1 MDPRP
6 KQLLAMVAVA
16 GGLAFGG
23 ATLASAQT
31 SDDGTTDTTVTADDG
46 TTTDDGTTADDATP
60 DDDCPLRDG
69 TAPAAPTED
78 DATASSTS
86 A

>member
-1 MDPRP
+1 MDFRP
-6 KQLLAMVAVA
+6 KHLLAMAALA

-31 SDDGTTDTTVTADDG
+31 SDDGTTDTTVADDS
-46 TTTDDGTTADDATP
+46 TTNDDAVADGGTTADE
-60 DDDCPLRDG
+60 DCPLRDG
-69 TAPAAPTED
+69 TATAAPTED